1 MKKSQR
7 MQTVNSL
14 ADRKEQEQAKRF
26 AKSQK
31 HFDHQQ
37 KKYDEL
43 KQYYREYAD
52 ASQSHTEQKLDVHRL
67 QETRHFMSKL
77 AKAVTQQ
84 GEAVAR
90 AEANVVT
97 ERQHWLDSRCRAM
110 SLEKLTDRYR
120 EQEQQLVNTEEQRQ
134 ADDLTSQRFVWSA
147 RQNMDMA

>member
-31 HFDHQQ
+31 HHEHQQ

-52 ASQSHTEQKLDVHRL
+52 ASQIQTAQALDVHRL

-77 AKAVTQQ
+77 AQAVAQQ
-84 GEAVAR
+84 SEAVAR
-90 AEANVVT
+90 AEANVAN
-97 ERQHWLDSRCRAM
+97 ERQRWLDSRCRAM

-120 EQEQQLVNTEEQRQ
+120 EQEQQQLNTEEQRQ

-147 RQNMDMA
+147 RQSTNMA

>member
-7 MQTVNSL
+7 MQTVNTL

-37 KKYDEL
+37 KKYTEL

-52 ASQSHTEQKLDVHRL
+52 ASNQQTAEKLDVHRL
-67 QETRHFMSKL
+67 QETRHFISKL
-77 AKAVTQQ
+77 AKAVAQQ
-84 GEAVAR
+84 SEAVQKAQ
-90 AEANVVT
+90 ANLEL
-97 ERQHWLDSRCRAM
+97 ERQRWLDSRCRAM

-120 EQEQQLVNTEEQRQ
+120 EQEQKIVNTEEQRQ
-134 ADDLTSQRFVWSA
+134 ADDLSSQRFVWSA
-147 RQNMDMA
+147 RQSIDMA

>member
-7 MQTVNSL
+7 MHTVNTL
-14 ADRKEQEQAKRF
+14 AERKEQEQAKRF

-37 KKYDEL
+37 KKYTEL

-52 ASQSHTEQKLDVHRL
+52 ASQNQTSQNLDIHRL
-67 QETRHFMSKL
+67 QETRKFMSKL
-77 AKAVTQQ
+77 AKAVAQQ
-84 GEAVAR
+84 AEAVER

-97 ERQHWLDSRCRAM
+97 ERQHWLDSRCRAI

-120 EQEQQLVNTEEQRQ
+120 EQEAKQLNTEEQRQ
-134 ADDLTSQRFVWSA
+134 ADDLSSQRFVWSA
-147 RQNMDMA
+147 RQSTDMA

>member
-7 MQTVNSL
+7 MQTVNTL
-14 ADRKEQEQAKRF
+14 AERKEQDLAKRF

-31 HFDHQQ
+31 HHDHQK

-52 ASQSHTEQKLDVHRL
+52 AGHSQTTQNLDIHRL
-67 QETRHFMSKL
+67 QETRQFLSKL

-84 GEAVAR
+84 ASAVER
-90 AEANVVT
+90 AEANVAT

-120 EQEQQLVNTEEQRQ
+120 EQEAKQLNTEEQRQ
-134 ADDLTSQRFVWSA
+134 ADDLSSQRFVWSA
-147 RQNMDMA
+147 RQSTDMA

>member
-7 MQTVNSL
+7 MHTVNTL
-14 ADRKEQEQAKRF
+14 AERKEQEQAKRF

-37 KKYDEL
+37 KKYTEL

-52 ASQSHTEQKLDVHRL
+52 ASQNQTSQNLDIHRL
-67 QETRHFMSKL
+67 QETRQFMSKL
-77 AKAVTQQ
+77 AKAVAQQ
-84 GEAVAR
+84 AEAVER

-97 ERQHWLDSRCRAM
+97 ERKHWLDSRCRAM

-120 EQEQQLVNTEEQRQ
+120 EQEAKQLNTEEQRQ
-134 ADDLTSQRFVWSA
+134 ADDLSSQRFVWSA
-147 RQNMDMA
+147 RQSTDMA

>member
-7 MQTVNSL
+7 MHTVNTL
-14 ADRKEQEQAKRF
+14 AERKEQEQAKRF

-37 KKYDEL
+37 KKYTEL

-52 ASQSHTEQKLDVHRL
+52 ASQNQTSQNLDIHRL
-67 QETRHFMSKL
+67 QETRQFMSKL
-77 AKAVTQQ
+77 AKAVAQQ
-84 GEAVAR
+84 AEAVER

-120 EQEQQLVNTEEQRQ
+120 EQEAKQLNTEEQRQ
-134 ADDLTSQRFVWSA
+134 ADDLSSQRFVWSA
-147 RQNMDMA
+147 RQSTDMA

>member
-7 MQTVNSL
+7 MHTVNTL
-14 ADRKEQEQAKRF
+14 AERKEQEQAKRF

-37 KKYDEL
+37 KKYTEL

-52 ASQSHTEQKLDVHRL
+52 ASQNQTSQNLDIHRL
-67 QETRHFMSKL
+67 QETRQFMSKL
-77 AKAVTQQ
+77 AKAVAQQ
-84 GEAVAR
+84 AEAVER
-90 AEANVVT
+90 AEANVVA

-120 EQEQQLVNTEEQRQ
+120 EQEAKQLNTEEQRQ
-134 ADDLTSQRFVWSA
+134 ADDLSSQRFVWSA
-147 RQNMDMA
+147 RQSTDMA